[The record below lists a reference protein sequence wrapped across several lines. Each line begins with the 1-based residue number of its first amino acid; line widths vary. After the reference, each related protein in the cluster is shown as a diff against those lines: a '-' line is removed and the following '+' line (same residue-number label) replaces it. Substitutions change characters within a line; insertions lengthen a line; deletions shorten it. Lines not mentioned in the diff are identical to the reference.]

1 MRSSVSSRPSDVVSA
16 LLADAGE
23 CDRAT
28 IAPHLSVYPT
38 PLLER
43 LVATNCHVR
52 PLRDGERYRDV
63 SPALRRLGVD
73 VDAWPVPPA
82 GLFVVEERTVFL
94 RSRGPMTIG
103 HEVAHAIDCALGD
116 GVYRSGY
123 DPHIRAAFAAARGFV
138 TPYAASGLD
147 EYFAEC
153 VRAYADVLNDPH
165 SPWPRA
171 TRERYWRAIQRCT
184 RSSPRY
190 SLRRRSPKRRR
201 CRRRAVQLRLMMGLT
216 ITA

>member
-1 MRSSVSSRPSDVVSA
+1 LLRSSISSRPSEVVSA
-16 LLADAGE
+16 LLVDTSE
-23 CDRAT
+23 CDRAV
-28 IAPHLSVYPT
+28 IADYLRAYPV

-43 LVATNCHVR
+43 LVAADCHVR
-52 PLRDGERYRDV
+52 PLRDGERYREV

-82 GLFVVEERTVFL
+82 GLFVVEERTVYL
-94 RSRGPMTIG
+94 RALTPMTIG
-103 HEVAHAIDCALGD
+103 HEVAHAIDCALGN
-116 GVYRSGY
+116 GVYLSGY
-123 DPHIRAAFAAARGFV
+123 DPHIRAAFAGARAFV

-171 TRERYWRAIQRCT
+171 TRER
-184 RSSPRY
+184 
-190 SLRRRSPKRRR
+190 
-201 CRRRAVQLRLMMGLT
+201 LRLCDLAMHAIVAEIFGD
-216 ITA
+216 

>member
-16 LLADAGE
+16 LLVDTSE
-23 CDRAT
+23 CDRAV
-28 IAPHLSVYPT
+28 IVDYLRAYPM

-43 LVATNCHVR
+43 LVAADCHVR
-52 PLRDGERYRDV
+52 PLHDGERYRDV
-63 SPALRRLGVD
+63 SPSLRRLDVD
-73 VDAWPVPPA
+73 VDAWPVLPA
-82 GLFVVEERTVFL
+82 GLFVVDERTVYL
-94 RSRGPMTIG
+94 RSRSPMTIG

-123 DPHIRAAFAAARGFV
+123 DPHIRAAFAGARAFV

-153 VRAYADVLNDPH
+153 VRAYADVLNDAC

-171 TRERYWRAIQRCT
+171 TRERLHTCDPTMHAIV
-184 RSSPRY
+184 
-190 SLRRRSPKRRR
+190 
-201 CRRRAVQLRLMMGLT
+201 AEIFGD
-216 ITA
+216 

>member
-1 MRSSVSSRPSDVVSA
+1 MSSSISSRPSDVVSA
-16 LLADAGE
+16 LLVDASE
-23 CDRAT
+23 NDRVTVAR
-28 IAPHLSVYPT
+28 HLSAYPI
-38 PLLER
+38 PLMKR
-43 LVATNCHVR
+43 LIAVGCRVR
-52 PLRDGERYRDV
+52 PLKDGERYRDV

-94 RSRGPMTIG
+94 RSRTPMTIG

-116 GVYRSGY
+116 GIYRSGY

-171 TRERYWRAIQRCT
+171 TRERLYACDPAMHAIVAEIFASAT
-184 RSSPRY
+184 
-190 SLRRRSPKRRR
+190 
-201 CRRRAVQLRLMMGLT
+201 
-216 ITA
+216 

>member
-1 MRSSVSSRPSDVVSA
+1 MRSSISSRPSDVVSA
-16 LLADAGE
+16 LLVDASE

-28 IAPHLSVYPT
+28 IAPHLRAYPA

-43 LVATNCHVR
+43 LVATACRVR
-52 PLRDGERYRDV
+52 PLAEGERYRDV
-63 SPALRRLGVD
+63 SSALRRLGVD
-73 VDAWPVPPA
+73 VDGWPVPPA
-82 GLFVVEERTVFL
+82 GLFVVEERTVYL
-94 RSRGPMTIG
+94 RVLTPMTIG

-123 DPHIRAAFAAARGFV
+123 DPHIRAAFAGARAFV

-171 TRERYWRAIQRCT
+171 TRERLHTCDPAMHVIVAEVFASAT
-184 RSSPRY
+184 
-190 SLRRRSPKRRR
+190 
-201 CRRRAVQLRLMMGLT
+201 
-216 ITA
+216 

>member
-1 MRSSVSSRPSDVVSA
+1 MRSSVPSRASDVVSA

-43 LVATNCHVR
+43 LVATDCRVR
-52 PLRDGERYRDV
+52 SLQDGERYRDV
-63 SPALRRLGVD
+63 SRALRRLGVD

-82 GLFVVEERTVFL
+82 GLFVVEERTVYL
-94 RSRGPMTIG
+94 RSRSPMTIG

-123 DPHIRAAFAAARGFV
+123 DPQIRAAFASARSFV
-138 TPYAASGLD
+138 TPYAACGLD

-153 VRAYADVLNDPH
+153 VRAYADVFNDVD
-165 SPWPRA
+165 SPWPPA
-171 TRERYWRAIQRCT
+171 TRER
-184 RSSPRY
+184 
-190 SLRRRSPKRRR
+190 LRVCDAAMYEIVADIFAS
-201 CRRRAVQLRLMMGLT
+201 AT
-216 ITA
+216 